1 MKDSEM
7 ELLLRSFDDDDL
19 DASERRRLEDLLEQ
33 SAELRAEEIRL
44 RRLRAVIS
52 GSAADAFEPDFA
64 DRVMTNVARASMASS
79 RVPRTRKAHD
89 HAADLRHAPDRHS
102 VGRVVEMG
110 ERISGWMAGTASSR
124 ASGWM
129 AVHRTVW
136 MAGGAA
142 TVIVLLIAVGLFVR
156 IQPKTMS
163 VPYGE
168 MQMVELRDGSLVELS
183 GGSTLTYPGK
193 WESGERRV
201 RLDGEAYFD
210 VIRQDVPFV
219 VQTFNA
225 DVTVLGTQFNVRAWE
240 DDPVPETAVTLAAG
254 RVAVTPRRDDQKDDR
269 ANARRM
275 AADRAD
281 GDRLEA
287 DRADADRADADVAER
302 LADDRGSRAYD
313 GVSRTDD
320 RPAAAEAYEY
330 DLGDDRQAAESM
342 LSMSRFAPGAVVLE
356 PGQTTSV
363 IADSAAA
370 PRSASIDRVLAWRSG
385 GLAFVDQRLGSVFK
399 TIERR
404 FDVDVEPLDPA
415 IRNRLLTYL
424 NPFPE
429 SAEEV
434 ISDICHT
441 LDLRYRRTANGYE
454 ILPDATQ

>member
-19 DASERRRLEDLLEQ
+19 DESERRRLEELLER
-33 SAELRAEEIRL
+33 SAKLRAEQIRL
-44 RRLRAVIS
+44 RRLRAAVS

-64 DRVMTNVARASMASS
+64 DRVMTGVGR
-79 RVPRTRKAHD
+79 
-89 HAADLRHAPDRHS
+89 AADRRHAPDRRS
-102 VGRVVEMG
+102 ISRAVDKSG
-110 ERISGWMAGTASSR
+110 RISRWMPVRRTFRMSAR
-124 ASGWM
+124 
-129 AVHRTVW
+129 RTVW

-142 TVIVLLIAVGLFVR
+142 AAVVLLIAVGLFVR
-156 IQPKTMS
+156 MQPQTMS

-168 MQMVELRDGSLVELS
+168 AQMVELRDGSQVELS
-183 GGSTLTYPGK
+183 GGSTLTYPRR

-210 VIRQDVPFV
+210 VIPQDLPFV

-254 RVAVTPRRDDQKDDR
+254 RVAVTPRRDDQKNDR
-269 ANARRM
+269 VDAGRM

-313 GVSRTDD
+313 GASRTDD
-320 RPAAAEAYEY
+320 SAAAAEAYEY
-330 DLGDDRQAAESM
+330 DRADDRRAGESM
-342 LSMSRFAPGAVVLE
+342 LSVSRFAPAAVVLE

-363 IADSAAA
+363 IADSAGA
-370 PRSASIDRVLAWRSG
+370 PRSVSVDRVLAWRSG
-385 GLAFVDQRLGSVFK
+385 GLAFVDQPLATVFT

-415 IRNRLLTYL
+415 IRDRLLTYL
-424 NPFPE
+424 NPYPE

-454 ILPDATQ
+454 ILPEATQ